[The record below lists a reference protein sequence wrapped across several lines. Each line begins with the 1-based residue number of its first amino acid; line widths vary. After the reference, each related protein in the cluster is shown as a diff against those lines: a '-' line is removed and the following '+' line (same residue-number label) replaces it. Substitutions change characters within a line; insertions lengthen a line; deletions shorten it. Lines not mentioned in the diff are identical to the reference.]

1 MMPRRTGVRAAVRN
15 ACNTIP
21 YRPPAP
27 AILSS
32 CHSQVRIPGA
42 ASGFCTVDHVTV
54 YKAEIVPPGQLMPIA
69 SAHVLVTS
77 WDDDGLPVSSCAIA
91 AAKLSFWES
100 QCSGGRES
108 TLICRPLFLSWS
120 SFQYDEFGYA
130 VASDDPEISHH
141 ERGLPSAAAQDMAT
155 WCATLPSGPS
165 AFVSDVP
172 LAGGSA

>member
-1 MMPRRTGVRAAVRN
+1 MPSRTGVRAAVQN
-15 ACNTIP
+15 PCDS
-21 YRPPAP
+21 RPPAY
-27 AILSS
+27 IVLSL
-32 CHSQVRIPGA
+32 QVRIPGS
-42 ASGFCTVDHVTV
+42 ASDFCTVDHVTV

-141 ERGLPSAAAQDMAT
+141 EHGLPSAAVQDMAT

-172 LAGGSA
+172 LVGGSA